1 MNINTMPRPADT
13 ASQTNAALQAR
24 KEAAMAKGLGNLA
37 PVYVE
42 RASGAELWD
51 VEGNRYIDFGSGI
64 AVVNTG
70 HCHPRVVAA
79 VREQLERFHHTCL
92 MVSPYPVAVELAERL
107 NAIAPI
113 TDARTIFVSTGAEA
127 IENAIKIARAH
138 TGRPGVIAFS
148 GGFHGRTN
156 LTMGLTGKVAGY
168 KAGFGP
174 FPGEIYH
181 APFPIAYHGVSM
193 ADSLKALEM
202 LFKVDIEPSRVAAIV
217 IEPIQG
223 EGGFYPVPEGFLA
236 ALRKICDVHGIVLVC
251 DEIQTG
257 FARTGRMFAV
267 EHDGVEPDIMTM
279 AKGLAGGFPI
289 AAVTGKAEIMNAA
302 GAGGLG
308 GTYAGS
314 PLGCA
319 AALAV
324 LDVIEEENLAE
335 RAVTIGETITAALQ
349 KLRQAHPDR
358 VGEIRS
364 KGAMIAV
371 GLVKNGDPDQPDPGL
386 VKAIVAEAPK
396 HGLILL
402 SCGIRGNVI
411 RILVPLTIEEAI
423 LEEGLGVLAKVFD
436 KAASAG

>member
-1 MNINTMPRPADT
+1 MNINTMPRPTDT
-13 ASQTNAALQAR
+13 DSPSNTALQAR

-42 RASGAELWD
+42 RAAGAEVWD

-70 HCHPRVVAA
+70 HCHPKVIAA
-79 VREQLERFHHTCL
+79 VKEQLERFHHTCL

-113 TDARTIFVSTGAEA
+113 TDARSIFVSTGAEA

-193 ADSLKALEM
+193 AESLKALEM

-236 ALRKICDVHGIVLVC
+236 ALRKICDDHGIVLVC

-257 FARTGRMFAV
+257 FARTGRLFAV
-267 EHDGVEPDIMTM
+267 EHDGVEPDIITM

-324 LDVIEEENLAE
+324 LDVIEEEKLAE
-335 RAVTIGETITAALQ
+335 RAIRIGDTITAALE
-349 KLRQAHPDR
+349 KLQQAHPDR
-358 VGEIRS
+358 IGEIRS

-371 GLVKNGDPDQPDPGL
+371 ELVKNGDPNQPDADL

-423 LEEGLGVLAKVFD
+423 LEEGLGILAKVFAN
-436 KAASAG
+436 AAG

>member
-1 MNINTMPRPADT
+1 MNINTMPRPTDT
-13 ASQTNAALQAR
+13 DSPSNTALQAR

-42 RASGAELWD
+42 RAAGAEVWD

-70 HCHPRVVAA
+70 HCHPKVIAA
-79 VREQLERFHHTCL
+79 VKEQLERFHHTCL

-113 TDARTIFVSTGAEA
+113 TDARSIFVSTGAEA

-193 ADSLKALEM
+193 AESLKALEM

-236 ALRKICDVHGIVLVC
+236 ALRKICDDHGIVLVC

-257 FARTGRMFAV
+257 FARTGRLFAV
-267 EHDGVEPDIMTM
+267 EHDGVEPDIITM

-324 LDVIEEENLAE
+324 LDVIEEEKLAE
-335 RAVTIGETITAALQ
+335 RAIRIGDTITAALE
-349 KLRQAHPDR
+349 KLQQAHPDR
-358 VGEIRS
+358 IGEIRS

-371 GLVKNGDPDQPDPGL
+371 ELVKNGDPDQPDPDL

-423 LEEGLGVLAKVFD
+423 LEEGLGILAKVFAN
-436 KAASAG
+436 AAG

>member
-1 MNINTMPRPADT
+1 MNINTMPRPTDT
-13 ASQTNAALQAR
+13 DSPSNTALQAR

-42 RASGAELWD
+42 RAAGAEVWD

-70 HCHPRVVAA
+70 HCHPKVIAA
-79 VREQLERFHHTCL
+79 VKEQLERFHHTCL

-113 TDARTIFVSTGAEA
+113 TDARSIFVSTGAEA

-193 ADSLKALEM
+193 AESLKALEM

-236 ALRKICDVHGIVLVC
+236 ALRKICDDHGIVLVC

-257 FARTGRMFAV
+257 FARTGRLFAV
-267 EHDGVEPDIMTM
+267 EHDGVEPDIITM

-324 LDVIEEENLAE
+324 LDVIEEEKLAE
-335 RAVTIGETITAALQ
+335 RAIKIGDTITAALE
-349 KLRQAHPDR
+349 KLQQAHPDR
-358 VGEIRS
+358 IGEIRS

-371 GLVKNGDPDQPDPGL
+371 ELVKNGDPDQPDPDL

-423 LEEGLGVLAKVFD
+423 LEEGLGILAKVFAN
-436 KAASAG
+436 AAG